1 MNNEYKN
8 FIREDL
14 AHARTLGLSEHKQTL
29 LCEIE
34 ILKSKLEPHDTG
46 HIHTAINVL
55 SERCKEIDS
64 QIYLTE

>member
-14 AHARTLGLSEHKQTL
+14 AHAKSLGLSAHKQTL

-34 ILKSKLEPHDTG
+34 ILKNKLEPHDTG

-55 SERCKEIDS
+55 TERCKEIDS
-64 QIYLTE
+64 QIYSTD

>member
-1 MNNEYKN
+1 MTLN

-14 AHARTLGLSEHKQTL
+14 ANAKAAGLSAHKQSL

-46 HIHTAINVL
+46 HIHTAISVL

-64 QIYLTE
+64 QIYSTD

>member
-14 AHARTLGLSEHKQTL
+14 AHAKALGLSAHKQTL

-55 SERCKEIDS
+55 TERCKEIDS

>member
-14 AHARTLGLSEHKQTL
+14 AHAQTQALSTHKQIL
-29 LCEIE
+29 LQEIE
-34 ILKSKLEPHDTG
+34 VLKGKLEPHDTG
-46 HIHTAINVL
+46 HIHTAISVL

-64 QIYLTE
+64 QIYLSE

>member
-14 AHARTLGLSEHKQTL
+14 AHARSQALNSHKQTL
-29 LCEIE
+29 LFEIE
-34 ILKSKLEPHDTG
+34 TLKGKLQPHDTG

-55 SERCKEIDS
+55 EERCKEIDA
-64 QIYLTE
+64 QIYSTD

>member
-14 AHARTLGLSEHKQTL
+14 AHARNLGLSDHKQTL

-46 HIHTAINVL
+46 HIHTAISVL

>member
-1 MNNEYKN
+1 MTLN

-14 AHARTLGLSEHKQTL
+14 ANAKAAGLSAHKQSL

-46 HIHTAINVL
+46 HIHTAISVL
-55 SERCKEIDS
+55 LERCKEIDS
-64 QIYLTE
+64 QIYSTD

>member
-14 AHARTLGLSEHKQTL
+14 AHARTQGLSEHKQTL

-34 ILKSKLEPHDTG
+34 VLKSKLQPHDTG

-55 SERCKEIDS
+55 EERCKEIDA
-64 QIYLTE
+64 QIYEID